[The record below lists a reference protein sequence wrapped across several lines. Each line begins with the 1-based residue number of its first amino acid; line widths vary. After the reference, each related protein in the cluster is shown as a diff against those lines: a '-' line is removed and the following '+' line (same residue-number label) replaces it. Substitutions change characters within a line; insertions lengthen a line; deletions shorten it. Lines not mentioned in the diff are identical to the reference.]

1 MRLAKLTLSGFKSF
15 ADTTEFRFDHGI
27 IGVVGPNGC
36 GKSNVVDAI
45 KWVLGERSAKSLRG
59 GAMLDV
65 IFAGSASRKPS
76 GMAAVTLTFDNPVVD
91 EAIVRAEREKA
102 SGGLDLQGDLNPAS
116 ATGMATEVGIDAAM
130 ARLDDVEALGDHE
143 HSIVRRNNVTHRRLP
158 IDAETVDVTRRLY
171 ADGRSEYLINAK
183 KVRLRDIRELF
194 LDTGIGN
201 DAYSIIE
208 QGKVDAMLM
217 ANPFERRSIL
227 EEAAGVA
234 KFRARKI
241 EAARKLEHAEKN
253 LVVLR
258 EQLASTERRLRIVR
272 GQADKAK
279 RFQALDARRRELR
292 TSLAFDHYHELH
304 ERLHGLTSELSTLTG
319 ERDAAHAA
327 LHGLE
332 ESKQAADIHRHE
344 VQAKHH
350 ALEQRRLELV
360 SQGQQARQ
368 RVDFSERALAEARQ
382 SVADESRRLADL
394 EAGIANLTSRIA
406 EADQTIAACAEA
418 AADAERSVAKASE
431 ERARANTAALEEK
444 AAHERSRDA
453 LGGLERERSQMAGR
467 IASLEAREHSLAE
480 QRTKLA
486 ARRDPF
492 ARELD
497 QHRVSRNA
505 SRVRSL
511 VAEDQIQ
518 RYQREL
524 DERTSVAQQL
534 GDRQTTLGTELAAL
548 RDERTGLESRRRVLD
563 DLQRSREGLGDAVKA
578 ILAERSREPSKYPA
592 IRGVLADLIETDR
605 EHADLVEAA
614 LGERLELLLVE
625 SIDGIMLS
633 LPHFR
638 SLEGRAAFAP
648 IELPNVTSSRS
659 VSQVDGATPILEF
672 VRCDTTARG
681 WLERL
686 LGDTFVVDSAEI
698 AVTLLR
704 GALRNCRVVTRSGEL
719 FESDG
724 TLVLHPAET
733 GDGGAG
739 FAGVLARRA
748 ELAELV
754 GTLGTLAL
762 RIASVE
768 LALSQVTS
776 ESGQQKVR
784 VRELSERL
792 QESRRTLIDA
802 TYQSERLDQLIR
814 RIEGEWTRIDEED
827 RELAER
833 ASTVTVEREQL
844 TRRHTIVE
852 EQIAAERTRAD
863 ATRAAYEK
871 SAATVTHLGEMLG
884 VARGK
889 LGEANANLENARRE
903 RRSLQGALENS
914 QRQVQAMREAVDRRS
929 GQIARFEESILEGTE
944 AVNASDAGLQA
955 LSGDFTSIE
964 SALKEA
970 AVEVERASGA
980 LATGRSAAAVFERN
994 WHAVEMSRRELE
1006 IKRENLEEN
1015 TLREIDLDL
1024 PARYPGHREER
1035 GAEGFI
1041 AIDRELSDKEV
1052 HELTQEI
1059 RRLGN
1064 VNLDSIDELVT
1075 LEQKNIELD
1084 SQLKDI
1090 DEAKLQ
1096 LESLITKLD
1105 DVSRSR
1111 FEETFKSVREHFA
1124 SSDGMFRRLFG
1135 GGSADLFLL
1144 PLEDGP
1150 RAGQTDWL
1158 ESGVEIRAKPPGKE
1172 PRVISQLSGGEKTMT
1187 AVALLMA
1194 IFQSKPSPFCVLDE
1208 VDAALDEANVE
1219 RFCGT
1224 LKQFLDRSHFIVIT
1238 HHKRTMQSCDLLYG
1252 ITMPQ
1257 RGVSKRVA
1265 VRFEEVDSDGRI
1277 AKSAQERLDTEE
1289 AVGSANGVNRPIV
1302 ETTSDIIEKVA
1313 APSSAIAD
1321 AWER

>member
-15 ADTTEFRFDHGI
+15 ADTTEFRFDLPI

-76 GMAAVTLTFDNPVVD
+76 GMASVTLSFENPVVD
-91 EAIVRAEREKA
+91 EAIVKAERLRA
-102 SGGLDLQGDLNPAS
+102 SGGIGDGIGDGQPAP
-116 ATGMATEVGIDAAM
+116 ALA
-130 ARLDDVEALGDHE
+130 DVAGADEAEALGDHE
-143 HSIVRRNNVTHRRLP
+143 HSIVRRSQVTHRRLP

-217 ANPFERRSIL
+217 ANPFERRAIL

-234 KFRARKI
+234 KFRARKV

-279 RFQALDARRRELR
+279 RFQVLDARRRELR
-292 TSLAFDHYHELH
+292 TGLAFDHYHELH
-304 ERLHGLTSELSTLTG
+304 DRLHGLTSELATLTT
-319 ERDAAHAA
+319 ERDAAQAA
-327 LHGLE
+327 LRGLE
-332 ESKQAADIHRHE
+332 EAKQEADLKRHE
-344 VQAKHH
+344 AQTRHH
-350 ALEQRRLELV
+350 ALEQRRLELTSV
-360 SQGQQARQ
+360 GQQARQ
-368 RVDFSERALAEARQ
+368 RVEFSERSLADVRQ
-382 SVADESRRLADL
+382 TIADESRRLADL
-394 EAGIANLTSRIA
+394 EAGIAQLASRIA
-406 EADQTIAACAEA
+406 EAEQMIATCAEA
-418 AADAERSVAKASE
+418 AAEAERAVAKASE
-431 ERARANTAALEEK
+431 DRAKATTVALEEK
-444 AAHERSRDA
+444 SAHERLRDA
-453 LGGLERERSQMAGR
+453 LSGLERERSQLSGR
-467 IASLEAREHSLAE
+467 VASLEARSHSLAE

-486 ARRDPF
+486 GRRDPF

-497 QHRVSRNA
+497 QHRVARSA
-505 SRVRSL
+505 ARVRTL

-518 RYQREL
+518 RLQREL
-524 DERTSVAQQL
+524 DERTAVAQLL
-534 GDRQTTLGTELAAL
+534 GDRQTTLATTLASL
-548 RDERTGLESRRRVLD
+548 RDERTSLESRRRVLH
-563 DLQRSREGLGDAVKA
+563 DLQTSREGLGDAVKA
-578 ILAERSREPSKYPA
+578 ILAARAKDPNRFTA
-592 IRGVLADLIETDR
+592 VRGVLADLLDTDR
-605 EHADLVEAA
+605 DHADVVEAA

-625 SIDGIMLS
+625 SVDGLLLA
-633 LPHFR
+633 LPELG

-648 IELPNVTSSRS
+648 
-659 VSQVDGATPILEF
+659 VDLRPALRPIPAVAGATPILEY
-672 VRCDTTARG
+672 VRAEPIARG

-686 LGDTFVVDSAEI
+686 LGETFVVENADRAR
-698 AVTLLR
+698 ALLR
-704 GALRNCRVVTRSGEL
+704 GPLAGCRIVTRSGEL

-724 TLVLHPAET
+724 TVVLHPAET

-739 FAGVLARRA
+739 FAGVLKRRA
-748 ELAELV
+748 ELAEVVSALSS
-754 GTLGTLAL
+754 LSL
-762 RIASVE
+762 RIAALE
-768 LALSQVTS
+768 LDLSQVAS
-776 ESGQQKVR
+776 ESGHQKVR
-784 VRELSERL
+784 VRELSEKL
-792 QESRRTLIDA
+792 QESRRSLIDA
-802 TYQSERLDQLIR
+802 NYQAERLEQLIR
-814 RIEGEWTRIDEED
+814 RIEGEWARIDDED
-827 RELAER
+827 RELATR
-833 ASTVTVEREQL
+833 AASVDAEREQL
-844 TRRHTIVE
+844 AGRLHQLE
-852 EQIAAERTRAD
+852 SQIAGEREHSESTRIAYE
-863 ATRAAYEK
+863 RAA
-871 SAATVTHLGEMLG
+871 AQVAQFGETLG
-884 VARGK
+884 VARGR

-903 RRSLQGALENS
+903 RRSLQGALEHN
-914 QRQVQAMREAVDRRS
+914 QRQVQAVREQVERRS
-929 GQIARFEESILEGTE
+929 AQIARLEETIAE
-944 AVNASDAGLQA
+944 ATTAVQTSDAGLQELVESFA
-955 LSGDFTSIE
+955 AAETMLREASI
-964 SALKEA
+964 
-970 AVEVERASGA
+970 EVERTSGG

-1015 TLREIDLDL
+1015 TLRDLELDL
-1024 PARYPGHREER
+1024 PARFQGYREER
-1035 GAEGFI
+1035 AAEGFVPL
-1041 AIDRELSDKEV
+1041 DRDLAEKEV
-1052 HELTQEI
+1052 QELNTEI
-1059 RRLGN
+1059 RRLGH
-1064 VNLDSIDELVT
+1064 VNIDAIEELGT
-1075 LEQKNIELD
+1075 LEQKNQELE
-1084 SQLKDI
+1084 SQLADI
-1090 DEAKLQ
+1090 DEARAQ
-1096 LESLITKLD
+1096 LEQLITQLD

-1111 FEETFKSVREHFA
+1111 FEETFKAVREHFA
-1124 SSDGMFRRLFG
+1124 SNDGMFRRLFG

-1144 PLEDGP
+1144 PFEDGP

-1238 HHKRTMQSCDLLYG
+1238 HHKRTMQSCDMLYG

-1265 VRFEEVDSDGRI
+1265 VRFEEVGSDGKI
-1277 AKSAQERLDTEE
+1277 AKAAQDRLDAEE
-1289 AVGSANGVNRPIV
+1289 ARAAEALKPLSTGP
-1302 ETTSDIIEKVA
+1302 A
-1313 APSSAIAD
+1313 APSPVIEVEPIEIDRLASPSKAIAD
-1321 AWER
+1321 AWE